1 MGKVTVQLEHGLK
14 VGDDLLTEAEIR
26 EATAGDLIE
35 AQEEAERLVYA
46 MRDGRMEP
54 TLVAS
59 PVRLGVEVLRRQI
72 VRIGNMS
79 GPIDLTQIKQLSPLD
94 LNRLEGA
101 ARELENAREAT
112 DAPREVAQRGRGA
125 ANDSGA

>member
-79 GPIDLTQIKQLSPLD
+79 GPIDLAQIKQLSPLD

-112 DAPREVAQRGRGA
+112 DAPREVAQRGRGP